1 MHWITKPQPL
11 TQGVSALKQHIRP
24 ANEFS
29 ASSFSTSQIP
39 KVPDRSSPSSVTEVF
54 VTLSEMTVFSSKLTE
69 ITVLNHPQ
77 RIVPK
82 RTSIQ
87 NALESQQGRDT
98 QDVPGPI
105 SPSPVEDTNGK
116 CAYPFSGFPGILQR
130 GMANQRIHHGSGKTP
145 RSSQGHS
152 WLQSQ
157 AQLTVTEQAAGES
170 G

>member
-24 ANEFS
+24 ANEVS

-39 KVPDRSSPSSVTEVF
+39 KVSDRSSPSSVTEVF

-82 RTSIQ
+82 RTSI
-87 NALESQQGRDT
+87 
-98 QDVPGPI
+98 
-105 SPSPVEDTNGK
+105 
-116 CAYPFSGFPGILQR
+116 
-130 GMANQRIHHGSGKTP
+130 
-145 RSSQGHS
+145 
-152 WLQSQ
+152 
-157 AQLTVTEQAAGES
+157 
-170 G
+170 